1 MILIIMWSLQKLWE
15 RLDKYTSSTEVLC
28 GKIHLKKLSELE
40 VRKQNQTK
48 ISNRSAALEDLNE

>member
-1 MILIIMWSLQKLWE
+1 MWSLQKLWE